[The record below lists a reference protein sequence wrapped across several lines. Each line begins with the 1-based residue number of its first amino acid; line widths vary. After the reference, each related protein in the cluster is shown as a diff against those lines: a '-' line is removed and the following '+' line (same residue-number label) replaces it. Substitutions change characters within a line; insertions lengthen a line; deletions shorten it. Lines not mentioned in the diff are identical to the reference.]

1 MTNRTISYRDEAGN
15 LISAADIW
23 TVEKLEE
30 LFTQLNPK
38 RLERRKDLT
47 KTKDGQELF
56 EKSGNLW

>member
-1 MTNRTISYRDEAGN
+1 MSSRTISYRDEAGN

-38 RLERRKDLT
+38 RLERRNGLKQE
-47 KTKDGQELF
+47 KDGQELF
-56 EKSGNLW
+56 EK